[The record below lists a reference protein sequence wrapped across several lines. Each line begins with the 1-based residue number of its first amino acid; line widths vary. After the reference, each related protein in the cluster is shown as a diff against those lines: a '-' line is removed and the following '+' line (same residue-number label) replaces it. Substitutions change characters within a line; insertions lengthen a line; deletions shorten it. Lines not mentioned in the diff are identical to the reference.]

1 MTTITNN
8 YNQEMNM
15 EQELL
20 PNTLDRIL
28 CVKVGKVI
36 RENLYEMARKY
47 WKVKLEKAS
56 RATHVLAVVNGIV
69 DHAGVAEC
77 IAESKHRL
85 HADFPLNEGYFIH
98 LQIFD
103 KIFSS

>member
-36 RENLYEMARKY
+36 R
-47 WKVKLEKAS
+47 
-56 RATHVLAVVNGIV
+56 
-69 DHAGVAEC
+69 
-77 IAESKHRL
+77 
-85 HADFPLNEGYFIH
+85 
-98 LQIFD
+98 
-103 KIFSS
+103 